1 MGQPAAAGRHGE
13 TAQLEG
19 LGSAAL
25 LRGLAAQD
33 RAAVLDAGRTRRG
46 ARGRVLLSSRDDAA
60 LIVLSGAA
68 KEHQTLSEVE
78 DVVLGLLA
86 PGEVAGLSGV
96 LGSPVAGAVTA
107 LLLDG
112 DKLRSLARSRP
123 AVARAWLQ
131 TVTEQLT
138 TLRTQ
143 TLAFA
148 ASSVSERVVYRL
160 VELAERFGVPADGTV
175 RIDAPLSQA
184 ELASW
189 ARASRESAAR
199 ALREL
204 RDARIVATRRR
215 TLTILDLEALRH
227 RQPHPRPYATAAPA
241 MIDLTVEA
249 ASDPASAW

>member
-1 MGQPAAAGRHGE
+1 MAQPAAAGRHGE
-13 TAQLEG
+13 TSQLED

-25 LRGLAAQD
+25 LRGLPAQD

-46 ARGRVLLSSRDDAA
+46 AHGRVLLSSREDAA
-60 LIVLSGAA
+60 LIVLSGTA

-86 PGEVAGLSGV
+86 PGEVAGLTGV
-96 LGSPVAGAVTA
+96 LRSPVAGAVTA
-107 LLLDG
+107 LVPTQALLLDG
-112 DKLRSLARSRP
+112 DELRSLARTRP

-143 TLAFA
+143 RLAFA

-160 VELAERFGVPADGTV
+160 VELAERFGVPAGGTV
-175 RIDAPLSQA
+175 RIDAPLTQA

-189 ARASRESAAR
+189 A
-199 ALREL
+199 
-204 RDARIVATRRR
+204 
-215 TLTILDLEALRH
+215 
-227 RQPHPRPYATAAPA
+227 
-241 MIDLTVEA
+241 
-249 ASDPASAW
+249 